1 MDITKNLANLRKE
14 NHLTQE
20 QMAEKLQMS
29 KNGYAKLERG
39 ESKLNIEHLQHVANV
54 FNIDVIDLLK
64 EDRDFSLLIGDNNG
78 NYANKYYGNQQEIEK
93 LQLIIDHQK
102 ELLAQK
108 DKEIELLRKL
118 LESCDGKF
126 D

>member
-1 MDITKNLANLRKE
+1 MMGN
-14 NHLTQE
+14 NHSNFQ
-20 QMAEKLQMS
+20 
-29 KNGYAKLERG
+29 NHYC
-39 ESKLNIEHLQHVANV
+39 
-54 FNIDVIDLLK
+54 
-64 EDRDFSLLIGDNNG
+64 
-78 NYANKYYGNQQEIEK
+78 NQQEIEK